1 MQVPIGLTPVRHR
14 LPAVIALLP
23 ICAMAWLLIFHVP
36 VGRRSHL
43 RYISEATLEGN
54 SVVRTERLKWIPRR
68 VAIDL
73 ESGKST
79 ILPRKTELYS
89 YATYLQAIYYTYSE
103 RVNSRGDVARLRQE
117 RNSQQGEILVHVQD
131 ADGSVRVDN
140 QSVRCADM
148 PILVGDDY
156 LVSSDNLQLEIRDLR
171 NINNLVTHSISPSA
185 NDDLQAIDGYSRFVR
200 HASSNSSTA
209 ERVELYE
216 VIDARPRLLTSWP
229 VEPNMHSISRQGKI
243 YNWKPVSPV
252 QSPGALVTAP
262 QPPAQPTVEVR
273 DASGHITKSI
283 ELPKPFIFGTGLL
296 GFRRDIVLLVD
307 YTANSI
313 RYYDPLYEREIKL
326 PKGCTLTV
334 RDSAFDNGKLHFSGT
349 YDLTTDQY
357 VEPCRFVTYNR
368 KSGQIETDLH
378 LDAPF
383 NYFTELDSGNP
394 LLISSAYGYSVME
407 VSEDGSEIVRTHAPY
422 AWAGWMM
429 PLTALL
435 FAAWSTYWV
444 RCSIQDG
451 GWTWIDCL
459 LIGGLPLVCIWQRMH
474 AVESHL
480 LMLIYEVGLYVGV
493 LSLVTAWLVFG
504 RTRASLRF
512 LVVAVLVSLG
522 LHFGLAV
529 PRDEQVEAPVIFF
542 TFATATGMCAFGS
555 ILRFAGLTCLNETQP
570 PADTPRPRI
579 TIAGYFWATIGIALL
594 TVEAR
599 SVTQIRMTGDMAE
612 LGILA
617 IVGGTCGLLMLIAAL
632 LALCRK
638 PSIHYCTGALCGLVA
653 AAAVALPWSIFV
665 YGARFSPPAA
675 ATNWGLVPAALT
687 IPFATT
693 FILFLPYRTRGWRI
707 AWRPGN

>member
-1 MQVPIGLTPVRHR
+1 MPFRSISIRHR
-14 LPAVIALLP
+14 LPAALAFLP
-23 ICAMAWLLIFHVP
+23 IAVMAWLLIYKVP
-36 VGRRSHL
+36 VGRRPSWHSRRVVAL
-43 RYISEATLEGN
+43 DGN
-54 SVVRTERLKWIPRR
+54 QVVRSERLNWVKRR

-73 ESGKST
+73 QSGKSS
-79 ILPRKTELYS
+79 ILPRKPWDDYES
-89 YATYLQAIYYTYSE
+89 YLKH
-103 RVNSRGDVARLRQE
+103 VNSRGERIWLRKAR
-117 RNSQQGEILVHVQD
+117 RNPIDYEVHVED
-131 ADGSVRVDN
+131 ADGNLKIDQPLTLLGR
-140 QSVRCADM
+140 
-148 PILVGDDY
+148 PILVGGEY
-156 LVSSDNLQLEIRDLR
+156 LVASSYAKVEIRDLR
-171 NINNLVTHSISPSA
+171 NIDAVSFTSMTPTTDTTIEP
-185 NDDLQAIDGYSRFVR
+185 IEGYARFVR
-200 HASSNSSTA
+200 RVTKLARDT
-209 ERVELYE
+209 VELYE
-216 VIDARPRLLTSWP
+216 IVDSKAQLLSSWE
-229 VEPNMHSISRQGKI
+229 VEANTGISCYRGKI
-243 YNWKPVSPV
+243 YSWKRTPLRTNTLTPLVSLAA
-252 QSPGALVTAP
+252 SAPGI
-262 QPPAQPTVEVR
+262 VEVR
-273 DASGHITKSI
+273 NASGSVLESI
-283 ELPKPFIFGTGLL
+283 QLP
-296 GFRRDIVLLVD
+296 
-307 YTANSI
+307 NSI
-313 RYYDPLYEREIKL
+313 GPARNRVSLRGDTAQFLDTASGRIRYFDLQFQREVPL
-326 PKGCTLTV
+326 PAGCVTC
-334 RDSAFDNGKLHFSGT
+334 LHKPIQGDRYRYFLGT
-349 YDLTTDQY
+349 YDLATDHFKQPY
-357 VEPCRFVTYNR
+357 RWVTYDR
-368 KSGQIETDLH
+368 TSGKIVSDI
-378 LDAPF
+378 DIGSPF
-383 NYFTELDSGNP
+383 CDFRNASTGNF
-394 LLISSAYGYSVME
+394 LLVSAASGYSIIE

-459 LIGGLPLVCIWQRMH
+459 LIGGLPLVSIWQRMH

-480 LMLIYEVGLYVGV
+480 LMLIHEVGLYVGV
-493 LSLVTAWLVFG
+493 LSLATAWLVFG

-542 TFATATGMCAFGS
+542 TLATAAGMCAFGS

-579 TIAGYFWATIGIALL
+579 TIAGYFGATIGIALL

-693 FILFLPYRTRGWRI
+693 FILFLPYRIRGWRI